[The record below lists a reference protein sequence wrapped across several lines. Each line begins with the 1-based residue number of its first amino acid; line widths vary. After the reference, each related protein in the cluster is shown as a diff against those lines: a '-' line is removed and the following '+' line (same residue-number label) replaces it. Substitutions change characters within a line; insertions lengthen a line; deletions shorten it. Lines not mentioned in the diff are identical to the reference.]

1 MRNFFSSLILFV
13 AITSAT
19 LSTSSCSNDEGN
31 IAEKAIVGK
40 WKLEKKGSSPWTG
53 KEKTLLFQEDG
64 TVTCHSDQINYQG
77 IYAINNVSVKEGIET
92 GIDGEGRYMRN
103 FTQDEL
109 ISMIAKAGL
118 EVLDIINTEDA
129 FGRGGFTWLSMI
141 AKKVA

>member
-1 MRNFFSSLILFV
+1 MRHFFSSLILFV

-64 TVTCHSDQINYQG
+64 TVDCHSDQINYQG
-77 IYAINNVSVKEGIET
+77 IYAINNVSVKEEIVYCDLT
-92 GIDGEGRYMRN
+92 ITKTLN
-103 FTQDEL
+103 NHSTQIHYWCTL
-109 ISMIAKAGL
+109 QNNVMI
-118 EVLDIINTEDA
+118 LDNRDVIAFVDATESYIRIN
-129 FGRGGFTWLSMI
+129 
-141 AKKVA
+141 